1 MLDWTFDAKLE
12 SWVSSANERSTD
24 FPIQNLPFGRFRLPG
39 DASWRVG
46 VAIGSQVLDLAA
58 TGLIASSDITQVL
71 QLTKAQRVSLRQA
84 LVRGLVAGSSSES
97 AWAQHVHD
105 QGAVELGLPCD
116 IRDYTDFY
124 IGIHHA
130 TNAGRLFRP
139 DNPLL
144 PNYKYVPI
152 GYHGRA
158 STILASGKPFHRPN
172 GQTKSSAQDAPV
184 FGPTQR
190 LDFELEMGVVIGMP
204 NEMGQPISI
213 GDAESHIFGLTLF
226 NDWSARDI
234 QAWEY
239 QPLGPF
245 QSKNFAS
252 TISPWIVTIEALEPF
267 RKPLERPQDDPEP
280 LPYLKSAADM
290 AAGAFDVDLDVV
302 ISTPQMRAQGQHPE
316 NSSHSNFAHAA
327 YWTISQLVAHHTVG
341 GCALSAGDL
350 FGTGTLSGK
359 DSDQCGSLLEMSK
372 GGRQPTILANG
383 EQRIFLDDG
392 DTITLRG
399 RCQRAGFRT
408 IGFGECAG
416 TVLPA
421 IASRS

>member
-1 MLDWTFDAKLE
+1 MLDWTFDVTLV
-12 SWVSSANERSTD
+12 SWISSANDPLTD
-24 FPIQNLPFGRFRLPG
+24 FPIQNLPFGRFRLPA
-39 DASWRVG
+39 DTDWRIG
-46 VAIGSQVLDLAA
+46 VAIGSKVLDLTE
-58 TGLIASSDITQVL
+58 TGLIASNDINQVL
-71 QLTKAQRVSLRQA
+71 QLTKAQRVSLRQS
-84 LVRGLVAGSSSES
+84 LVRGLTAGSDDQA
-97 AWAQHVHD
+97 AWSGHVHPLD
-105 QGAVELGLPCD
+105 TVELGVPCD

-144 PNYKYVPI
+144 PNYKHIPI

-158 STILASGKPFHRPN
+158 STILVSGKPFRRPN
-172 GQTKSSAQDAPV
+172 GQTRPPSQDVPV

-190 LDFELEMGVVIGMP
+190 LDFELEMGVVIGTP
-204 NEMGQPISI
+204 NEIGQPISI

-267 RKPLERPQDDPEP
+267 RKPLERPQGDPEP
-280 LPYLKSAADM
+280 MPYLKSATDI
-290 AAGAFDVDLDVV
+290 AAGAFDVDLDVAILTSRMRV
-302 ISTPQMRAQGQHPE
+302 QGRKPQAISR
-316 NSSHSNFAHAA
+316 SNFAQAA

-359 DSDQCGSLLEMSK
+359 GPDQCGSLLEMSL
-372 GGRQPTILANG
+372 GGKQPTILANG
-383 EQRIFLDDG
+383 EQRIFLEDG

-399 RCQRAGFRT
+399 RCHREGFRT

-421 IASRS
+421 IASCA

>member
-1 MLDWTFDAKLE
+1 MLDWTFDVKLL
-12 SWVSSANERSTD
+12 SWVFSANDPSTD

-39 DASWRVG
+39 DASWRIG
-46 VAIGSQVLDLAA
+46 VAIGSEVLDLAE
-58 TGLIASSDITQVL
+58 TGLITSSDINQLL
-71 QLTKAQRVSLRQA
+71 QLSKAQRVSLRQS
-84 LVRGLVAGSSSES
+84 LVRGLTVGSDDEA
-97 AWAQHVHD
+97 AWTRHVHALD
-105 QGAVELGLPCD
+105 TVELGLPCD

-172 GQTKSSAQDAPV
+172 GQTRSPAQDAPAL
-184 FGPTQR
+184 GPTKR
-190 LDFELEMGVVIGMP
+190 LDFELEMGVVIGTP
-204 NEMGQPISI
+204 NEIGKPISI
-213 GDAESHIFGLTLF
+213 GAAESHIFGLTLF

-234 QAWEY
+234 QGWEY

-252 TISPWIVTIEALEPF
+252 TLSPWIVTIEALGPF
-267 RKPLERPQDDPEP
+267 RKPLERPQGDPEP
-280 LPYLKSAADM
+280 MPYLASAADM
-290 AAGAFDVDLDVV
+290 AAGAFDVDLEVA
-302 ISTPQMRAQGQHPE
+302 ISTPRMRAHGQQPQVI
-316 NSSHSNFAHAA
+316 SRSNFAQAA

-359 DSDQCGSLLEMSK
+359 DPDQCGSLLEMSK
-372 GGRQPTILANG
+372 GGKQPTILANG
-383 EQRIFLDDG
+383 EQRIFLEDG

-399 RCQRAGFRT
+399 RCHREGFRT

-421 IASRS
+421 IASSA

>member
-12 SWVSSANERSTD
+12 SWVSSANERATD

-39 DASWRVG
+39 DTSWRVG
-46 VAIGSQVLDLAA
+46 VAIGRHVLDLAA
-58 TGLIASSDITQVL
+58 TGLIESSDIHPLLRLTQ
-71 QLTKAQRVSLRQA
+71 AQRTNLRQS
-84 LVRGLVAGSSSES
+84 LVRGLLVGSTDEA
-97 AWAQHVHD
+97 AWARHVHAQD
-105 QGAVELGLPCD
+105 AVELGLPCD

-172 GQTKSSAQDAPV
+172 GQTRSPAQDAPV
-184 FGPTQR
+184 LGPTQR
-190 LDFELEMGVVIGMP
+190 LDFELEMGVVIGTP
-204 NEMGQPISI
+204 NEIGQPISI
-213 GDAESHIFGLTLF
+213 DDAESHIFGLALF

-267 RKPLERPQDDPEP
+267 RKPLERPQGDPEP

-290 AAGAFDVDLDVV
+290 AAGAFDVDLEVA
-302 ISTPQMRAQGQHPE
+302 ISTPRMRAQGQQPE
-316 NSSHSNFAHAA
+316 SISRSNFAQAA

-359 DSDQCGSLLEMSK
+359 DSDQCGSLLEMSL
-372 GGRQPTILANG
+372 GGRQPIILANG
-383 EQRIFLDDG
+383 EQRLFLEDG

-399 RCQRAGFRT
+399 RCHREGFRA

-421 IASRS
+421 IAARG

>member
-12 SWVSSANERSTD
+12 SWVSSANEPSTD
-24 FPIQNLPFGRFRLPG
+24 FPIQNLPFGRFRLAG
-39 DASWRVG
+39 DASLRVG

-58 TGLIASSDITQVL
+58 TGLVASSDIRQVL

-84 LVRGLVAGSSSES
+84 LVRGLMAGSISES
-97 AWAQHVHD
+97 TWAQHVHD
-105 QGAVELGLPCD
+105 QDAVELGLPCD

-130 TNAGRLFRP
+130 TNVGRLFRP

-158 STILASGKPFHRPN
+158 STILPSGEPFHRPN
-172 GQTKSSAQDAPV
+172 GQTRSPAQDAPML
-184 FGPTQR
+184 GPTQR
-190 LDFELEMGVVIGMP
+190 LDFELEMGVVIGTP
-204 NEMGQPISI
+204 NEIGQPISI

-252 TISPWIVTIEALEPF
+252 TISPWVVTIEALEPF
-267 RKPLERPQDDPEP
+267 RRPLERPHGDPEP
-280 LPYLKSAADM
+280 LPYLTSAADM
-290 AAGAFDVDLDVV
+290 AAGAFDVDLEVA
-302 ISTPQMRAQGQHPE
+302 ISTPPMRAQGQQSE
-316 NSSHSNFAHAA
+316 IISHSNFAQAA

-359 DSDQCGSLLEMSK
+359 HPDQCGSLLEMSL
-372 GGRQPTILANG
+372 GGKQPTILANG
-383 EQRIFLDDG
+383 ERRVFLEDG

-399 RCQRAGFRT
+399 HCHREGFRT

-421 IASRS
+421 IASRA

>member
-12 SWVSSANERSTD
+12 SWDPLTD
-24 FPIQNLPFGRFRLPG
+24 FPIQNLPFGRFRLP
-39 DASWRVG
+39 AETAWRIG
-46 VAIGSQVLDLAA
+46 VAIGSKVLELAK
-58 TGLIASSDITQVL
+58 TGLIASNDINQVL
-71 QLTKAQRVSLRQA
+71 QLTKAQRANLRQS
-84 LVRGLVAGSSSES
+84 LVRGLTAGSCDEA
-97 AWAQHVHD
+97 AWARHLHAMD
-105 QGAVELGLPCD
+105 AVELGLPCD

-139 DNPLL
+139 DSPLL

-152 GYHGRA
+152 AYHGRA

-172 GQTKSSAQDAPV
+172 GQTRSPALAAPL

-190 LDFELEMGVVIGMP
+190 LDFELEMGVVIGTP
-204 NEMGQPISI
+204 NEIGQPVSI
-213 GDAESHIFGLTLF
+213 GDAESHVFGLTLF

-252 TISPWIVTIEALEPF
+252 TLSPWIVTIEALEPF
-267 RKPLERPQDDPEP
+267 RKPLERPQGDPEP

-290 AAGAFDVDLDVV
+290 AAGAFDVDLDVA
-302 ISTPQMRAQGQHPE
+302 ILTPRMRAQGQQPQVI
-316 NSSHSNFAHAA
+316 SRSNFAQAA
-327 YWTISQLVAHHTVG
+327 YWTISQLVTHHTVG
-341 GCALSAGDL
+341 GCALSVGDL
-350 FGTGTLSGK
+350 FGTGTLSGRYP
-359 DSDQCGSLLEMSK
+359 DQCGSLLEISL
-372 GGRQPTILANG
+372 GGKQPTKLANG
-383 EQRIFLDDG
+383 EQRIFLEDG

-399 RCQRAGFRT
+399 RCHRDGFRT

-421 IASRS
+421 NASCA